1 MAVTARQE
9 YEYNFDAFAP
19 ARKREEQSQ
28 QPKLKKLEP
37 VVRTEAQIKAESRKA
52 LIRMVRNVSL
62 SLAFAILAVL
72 NIYAYCQSDLQDR
85 NYDKLTEQYEMVQ
98 SENTRLSMELNS
110 MVSLE
115 QIEKIAVEQ
124 LGLVKLD
131 ASEIEYV
138 KLSEGNKVLI
148 SSGKAAE

>member
-1 MAVTARQE
+1 MAVTARQD
-9 YEYNFDAFAP
+9 YEYNFDAFSP
-19 ARKREEQSQ
+19 ARKREEQPKK
-28 QPKLKKLEP
+28 PKLKKVEP
-37 VVRTEAQIKAESRKA
+37 VVKTEAQIKAESRKV
-52 LIRMVRNVSL
+52 LIRLVRTVSL
-62 SLAFAILAVL
+62 SLAFTVLAAL
-72 NIYAYCQSDLQDR
+72 NIYAYCQSDLEDR
-85 NYDKLTEQYEMVQ
+85 KYDQLTEQYEMIQ

-148 SSGKAAE
+148 SSGKIAE

>member
-9 YEYNFDAFAP
+9 FDYNFDAFAP
-19 ARKREEQSQ
+19 ARKREEQPK
-28 QPKLKKLEP
+28 QPKLKRLDP
-37 VVRTEAQIKAESRKA
+37 VVKTEAQIKAESKTA

-62 SLAFAILAVL
+62 SLAFTVLAVL

-85 NYDKLTEQYEMVQ
+85 KYDQLTEQYEMVQ

-138 KLSEGNKVLI
+138 RLSEGSKVLV
-148 SSGKAAE
+148 SSGKTAE

>member
-9 YEYNFDAFAP
+9 FDYNFDAFAP
-19 ARKREEQSQ
+19 ARKREEQPK
-28 QPKLKKLEP
+28 QPKLKRLDP
-37 VVRTEAQIKAESRKA
+37 VVKTEAQIKTESKTA

-62 SLAFAILAVL
+62 SLAFTVLAVL

-85 NYDKLTEQYEMVQ
+85 KYDQLTEQYEMVQ

-138 KLSEGNKVLI
+138 RLSERSKVLV
-148 SSGKAAE
+148 SSGKTAE